1 MISISA
7 APHWC
12 ASDGASDGG
21 GAVTEGT
28 VETVSAEIGAMRYLE
43 VYLAPLLPVL
53 ERPEVTDI
61 FINRPGEVWVETM
74 GGAIEHHKVPDLSE
88 ARLWNLVRQ
97 IANLSHQGISR
108 EHPLLAATL
117 PDGARVQ
124 VVAPPATRGQ
134 LAMAIRK
141 HIVPEFSLADYAAD
155 GAFARTLYSAG
166 PIAPAAADAPEGND
180 PAQIGDFLAGLVR
193 GRRNILISGGTSTG
207 KTTFLNALM
216 KEIPRGERLILI
228 EDTAELNIVHDN
240 AASLLAVK
248 GELGEARVT
257 ADDLLQ
263 AALRMRPDRIILGEL
278 RGLEAYSFL
287 RAVNTGHPG
296 SISTIHADTPEGALE
311 QLALIVLQSGIGLR
325 REDIIHY
332 VSSVVDAIVQL
343 ERRDG
348 KRAVARIMMTR
359 V

>member
-1 MISISA
+1 MT
-7 APHWC
+7 
-12 ASDGASDGG
+12 
-21 GAVTEGT
+21 GAV
-28 VETVSAEIGAMRYLE
+28 RYLE
-43 VYLAPLLPVL
+43 VYLAPLLPML
-53 ERPEVTDI
+53 ARPEVTDI
-61 FINRPGEVWVETM
+61 FVNRPGEIWVETIR
-74 GGAIEHHKVPDLSE
+74 GQIERHAMPELDE
-88 ARLWNLVRQ
+88 ARLWHLVRQ

-124 VVAPPATRGQ
+124 VVAPPATRS
-134 LAMAIRK
+134 AMAIAIRK
-141 HIVPEFSLADYAAD
+141 HIVPELTLSDYAAD
-155 GAFARTLYSAG
+155 GAFARTIYSRGA
-166 PIAPAAADAPEGND
+166 IAPRAADAPAGDD
-180 PAQIGDFLAGLVR
+180 PAQMTAFLGELVR
-193 GRRNILISGGTSTG
+193 SRRNILISGGTSTG

-216 KEIPRGERLILI
+216 KEIPREERLILI
-228 EDTAELNIVHDN
+228 EDTAELHIVHDN

-263 AALRMRPDRIILGEL
+263 AALRMRPDRIILGEI
-278 RGLEAYSFL
+278 RGGEATSFL

-296 SISTIHADTPEGALE
+296 SITTVHADSPEGALE
-311 QLALIVLQSGIGLR
+311 QLALIVLQTGIGLR

-332 VSSVVDAIVQL
+332 VTNVVDAIVQL

-348 KRAVARIMMTR
+348 RRSVARIMMTR

>member
-1 MISISA
+1 MTSA
-7 APHWC
+7 
-12 ASDGASDGG
+12 
-21 GAVTEGT
+21 V
-28 VETVSAEIGAMRYLE
+28 RYLE
-43 VYLAPLLPVL
+43 VYLAPLLPML
-53 ERPEVTDI
+53 ARPEVTDI
-61 FINRPGEVWVETM
+61 FVNRPGEIWLETL
-74 GGAIEHHKVPDLSE
+74 GGQIERHAMPDLDE
-88 ARLWNLVRQ
+88 ARLWHLVRQ

-124 VVAPPATRGQ
+124 VVAPPATRG
-134 LAMAIRK
+134 AMAIAIRK
-141 HIVPEFSLADYAAD
+141 HIVPELTLADYAAD
-155 GAFARTLYSAG
+155 GAFAETLYSRG
-166 PIAPAAADAPEGND
+166 PVTPPPADAPAGDD
-180 PAQIGDFLAGLVR
+180 PAQIAAFMGELVR
-193 GRRNILISGGTSTG
+193 SRRNILISGGTSTG

-216 KEIPRGERLILI
+216 KEIPQSERLILI
-228 EDTAELNIVHDN
+228 EDTAELHIVHDN

-248 GELGEARVT
+248 GELGEARII

-278 RGLEAYSFL
+278 RGGEATSFL

-296 SISTIHADTPEGALE
+296 SISTIHADSPEGALE

-332 VSSVVDAIVQL
+332 VTNVVDAVVQL

-348 KRAVARIMMTR
+348 RRSVARIMMTR

>member
-1 MISISA
+1 MPTSS
-7 APHWC
+7 
-12 ASDGASDGG
+12 
-21 GAVTEGT
+21 
-28 VETVSAEIGAMRYLE
+28 RYLE

-53 ERPEVTDI
+53 ARPEVTDI

-74 GGAIEHHKVPDLSE
+74 GGAIERHDLPDINE

-124 VVAPPATRGQ
+124 VVAPPATRGL

-141 HIVPEFSLADYAAD
+141 HIVPEFTLADYAAD
-155 GAFARTLYSAG
+155 GAFANTIYSRGAL
-166 PIAPAAADAPEGND
+166 APRPADAPQGDD
-180 PAQIGDFLAGLVR
+180 PAQIGAFLGELVR
-193 GRRNILISGGTSTG
+193 NRRNILISGGTSTG

-216 KEIPRGERLILI
+216 KEIPRAERLILI

-248 GELGEARVT
+248 GELVEARVT

-296 SISTIHADTPEGALE
+296 SISTIHADSPEGALE
-311 QLALIVLQSGIGLR
+311 QLALIVLQSGVGLR

-348 KRAVARIMMTR
+348 RRAVARIMMTR
-359 V
+359 G